1 MIESAAVFPSTI
13 REDLPLMIKHFGV
26 VGAGTMGAG
35 IALAA
40 ARSGLDVI
48 LYDVNDTVLRQA
60 LERIKADVKQGVV
73 RGKIPADQVSPIV
86 ARIHPRTNLSDFHA
100 CELVVEAVIEDLR
113 VKKDLFRHLETHT
126 KTSAVLATNTSSL
139 SVTAITSVLRRQE
152 RAIGLHFFNPAH
164 IMKLVEVVRTQAT
177 SESTIAFARSF
188 VRHIGKSP
196 VLVRDTPGFIVNRV
210 ARPFYGEAL
219 RLLGEQVATHEQI
232 DRILKQGAGFAM
244 GPFELMDLIGID
256 VNFAV
261 TQSMYDQF
269 FGEPRYRPH
278 PIQKQMV
285 DAGRLGKKTGA
296 GFYTYNDTTK

>member
-1 MIESAAVFPSTI
+1 
-13 REDLPLMIKHFGV
+13 MIKHVGV

-60 LERIKADVKQGVV
+60 LERIKTDLKQGVAK
-73 RGKIPADQVSPIV
+73 GKVPADEVSSIV
-86 ARIHPRTNLSDFHA
+86 TRIHPRTNLSDFHA
-100 CELVVEAVIEDLR
+100 CELVVEAIIEDLR
-113 VKKDLFRHLETHT
+113 VKKDLFKHLETHT
-126 KTSAVLATNTSSL
+126 KTSTVLATNTSSL
-139 SVTAITSVLRRQE
+139 SVTAITSVLRKPE
-152 RAIGLHFFNPAH
+152 RGIGLHFFNPAH
-164 IMKLVEVVRTQAT
+164 IMKLVEIVRTRAT
-177 SESTIAFARSF
+177 SESTVAFARSF
-188 VRHIGKSP
+188 LHDIGKQP

-296 GFYTYNDTTK
+296 GFYTYNDNTK